1 MKIPNIFYLLICA
14 IFFAVSSCSQ
24 EKKAADQS
32 LTSKGATPVTLADIS
47 FNGDTSSLGMVKI
60 PAGTY
65 MMGGDNQQS
74 SEDEY
79 PKHKVM
85 IDAFLIDQHE
95 VTNDQFAKFIASTGY
110 LTTAERKPDW
120 EEGLN
125 KKYTFSFRS
134 TNGYFT
140 HLKPKLLIPES
151 GELFMRLAAL

>member
-65 MMGGDNQQS
+65 MMGGDNQQA

-79 PKHKVM
+79 PKLK
-85 IDAFLIDQHE
+85 ISDEDAVLD
-95 VTNDQFAKFIASTGY
+95 
-110 LTTAERKPDW
+110 
-120 EEGLN
+120 
-125 KKYTFSFRS
+125 
-134 TNGYFT
+134 
-140 HLKPKLLIPES
+140 IPEVKEEVVDPMT
-151 GELFMRLAAL
+151 ELENKVSETLVLNL